1 MILKGLSIKLSGAPQ
16 VVGTI
21 HSPRSLTAARL
32 LRKGAVD
39 LLEIR
44 ADAFA
49 TGQNALMNAAPRLN
63 APLIVTARIF
73 REGGAARL
81 SPSERR
87 LRYEQL
93 LPHAAWIDTELA
105 SAATFAPLLQSAR
118 ARGVRIILS
127 FHDFRRTPPVEK
139 LRALAR
145 RASDAGADLFKVAT
159 LTQTATDL
167 ARLLSFLSGKSAIPL
182 SVMGMGRMGKISR
195 LLFASAG
202 SVLNYGYLGEPQVSG
217 QWPAPL
223 LKMRLAELAAE
234 G

>member
-1 MILKGLSIKLSGAPQ
+1 MVLKELSTKLSAAPQ

-21 HSPRSLTAARL
+21 HSPRSLAAARR

-44 ADAFA
+44 ADAFPA
-49 TGQNALMNAAPRLN
+49 GDRALVNALPQLN
-63 APLIVTARIF
+63 APLIVTVRGF

-81 SPSERR
+81 SPFERR
-87 LRYEQL
+87 GRYEAL

-105 SAATFAPLLQSAR
+105 SAETFAPLIQFAR
-118 ARGVRIILS
+118 SRGVRIILS
-127 FHDFRRTPPVEK
+127 FHDFRRTPPLEK
-139 LRALAR
+139 LRALGR
-145 RASDAGADLFKVAT
+145 RASDAGADVFKVAT
-159 LTQTATDL
+159 LTNKATDL
-167 ARLLSFLSGKSAIPL
+167 AILLSFLSGKSAVAL

-202 SVLNYGYLGEPQVSG
+202 SVLNYGYLGECQVSG

-223 LKMRLAELAAE
+223 LKTRLAELEAE
-234 G
+234 S